1 MTKSFNFLI
10 GNGQNDD
17 YYSYL
22 PTEADPETHNSKAKL
37 QVLQVSLQT
46 ILYTVEPRQS
56 VPR

>member
-37 QVLQVSLQT
+37 QVLQVSLQL
-46 ILYTVEPRQS
+46 ILHTSFS
-56 VPR
+56 VL